1 MCCPKGLCWSFTQP
15 NNRETFTKT
24 NRWLGKTLVLFFL
37 MMILSTI
44 QMCLELYQF
53 TDQNSRYALI
63 ALQWVI
69 WFILVIIILQLIT
82 FHKTY
87 CKIEELMGE
96 GHFELGIEN
105 EPMNLS
111 QEDAVINV
119 PDDEQPET
127 I

>member
-1 MCCPKGLCWSFTQP
+1 MCCPKALCWSSRQP
-15 NNRETFTKT
+15 NNNELFTKT
-24 NRWLGKTLVLFFL
+24 NRWFGKTLVLFFL

-87 CKIEELMGE
+87 CKIEAHVRE
-96 GHFELGIEN
+96 GHFELGTEN
-105 EPMNLS
+105 EPMDPN
-111 QEDAVINV
+111 QESGMINV
-119 PDDEQPET
+119 PDGEQPET